1 MPLVSRAQAR
11 WAYWARENAPEK
23 TAKVAREFIQ
33 ASPHGKGAYRHLPMR
48 VKQKKSKPRRSFG
61 SLAMS

>member
-11 WAYWARENAPEK
+11 WAYWAREHGPEK
-23 TAKVAREFIQ
+23 TARVAREFIN

-48 VKQKKSKPRRSFG
+48 VKPKSKKKRSFG
-61 SLAMS
+61 SLAMG

>member
-23 TAKVAREFIQ
+23 TARVAREFID
-33 ASPHGKGAYRHLPMR
+33 ASPHGKGAYHHLPMR
-48 VKQKKSKPRRSFG
+48 VKPKKSKKNRKFG